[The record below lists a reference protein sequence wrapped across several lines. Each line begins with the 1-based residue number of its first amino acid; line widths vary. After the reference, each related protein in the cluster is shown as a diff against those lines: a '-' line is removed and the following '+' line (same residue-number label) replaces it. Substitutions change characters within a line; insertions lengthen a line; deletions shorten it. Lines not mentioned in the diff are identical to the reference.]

1 MKEVVDLVMSG
12 KETLCLP
19 RRLEALHLSFAS
31 SGRLV
36 RILGSVIQ
44 ALVLPVLNAGRDLLL
59 RGPIA
64 GQLVRDQNA
73 RRPAL
78 PLQQLAQEPFGGPL
92 AAMLAGNQTAGPRA
106 LPFQRLARG
115 LLGGLFPPRA
125 RQEDV
130 EQGAVLVPPIHA
142 TR

>member
-1 MKEVVDLVMSG
+1 MKEVVDLVVGG

-44 ALVLPVLNAGRDLLL
+44 ALVLPVFEVGRDLLL
-59 RGPIA
+59 RGSIA
-64 GQLVRDQNA
+64 GQLVGDQNA

-78 PLQQLAQEPFGGPL
+78 PLQQLAQEPFSGPFV
-92 AAMLAGNQTAGPRA
+92 PPA
-106 LPFQRLARG
+106 LY
-115 LLGGLFPPRA
+115 
-125 RQEDV
+125 ENV
-130 EQGAVLVPPIHA
+130 EHDAVLVDRAPQPVLTWA
-142 TR
+142 PSRQAMSF